1 MNQNPNSIMVVG
13 GANIDILAHQHVS
26 GEPDSHPGEISLSA
40 GGVGRNIAENLARLG
55 QPVCFITCFGDDE
68 FAGQLRQSLAVPQV
82 DLDYAQTL
90 EGHRSDSYLCVH
102 DTNGEMVT
110 AVNHMPLIDRITAE
124 MLTPYRQRLRAA
136 RLIIVDCNLPAETLS
151 WLAGLDVPM
160 AVDAVSSAKADRLS
174 PLVGKI
180 NIIKCTYAEAA
191 KITGRT
197 DNPDMLARALCT
209 EHTDIVLMSMG
220 AEPMLLATASEVMR
234 FTPPPAEIISVT
246 GAGDALFAS
255 FIHHHL
261 SGKSITFCAEAGLRA
276 AAITMG
282 CLQAVH
288 PEIATL

>member
-1 MNQNPNSIMVVG
+1 M
-13 GANIDILAHQHVS
+13 L
-26 GEPDSHPGEISLSA
+26 SHLPRQTGYP
-40 GGVGRNIAENLARLG
+40 RL
-55 QPVCFITCFGDDE
+55 
-68 FAGQLRQSLAVPQV
+68 
-82 DLDYAQTL
+82 Y
-90 EGHRSDSYLCVH
+90 
-102 DTNGEMVT
+102 
-110 AVNHMPLIDRITAE
+110 
-124 MLTPYRQRLRAA
+124 
-136 RLIIVDCNLPAETLS
+136 
-151 WLAGLDVPM
+151 
-160 AVDAVSSAKADRLS
+160 
-174 PLVGKI
+174 GKI

-261 SGKSITFCAEAGLRA
+261 SGKSITFCAEAGLQA

-282 CLQAVH
+282 CRQAVH
-288 PEIATL
+288 PEIASL